1 MISKYVLLV
10 REIDVTPRVA
20 VQARVHWDCVENLL
34 QALDA
39 LRENESFLSFP
50 LCLSRACLG
59 KMVHIDLMDLKVVFL
74 PGRTQS
80 PSSCSSDTPAL
91 GAGRRTSSNDRATT
105 HSPSRPG

>member
-1 MISKYVLLV
+1 MILYKHVLLV

-59 KMVHIDLMDLKVVFL
+59 KMVHIMDLKVVFL